1 MEITQKWTITKIAIS
16 YSLPSFLRLLTKQI
30 KGPPK
35 VSLSGRRL
43 KKSGQNGHNSQK
55 AYKFRFETV
64 FFRTEMKND
73 EQRRA
78 SAKKSSGQRH
88 LATSPAAKIYGP
100 IFPQLQSLIFFLTKW
115 TVWCEILKSNGNFK
129 KFEKHVLRNNTFHE
143 PGSSHNRIKI

>member
-30 KGPPK
+30 KGPLK
-35 VSLSGRRL
+35 VSLSGRRF

-100 IFPQLQSLIFFLTKW
+100 IFPQLQSLFF
-115 TVWCEILKSNGNFK
+115 F
-129 KFEKHVLRNNTFHE
+129 
-143 PGSSHNRIKI
+143 